1 MDSLDSGYCIQA
13 SVLSEGECDG
23 LLCTLE
29 RAPGAGR
36 AGTRHMMSN
45 QAINALAN
53 DGRLLR
59 IAQRAL
65 GFSAVPF
72 RATLFAKSGAANWL
86 IPWHQDTALPLASR
100 FNDPG
105 WISWSQKG
113 GVCYAHAPAWA
124 LSRVVALRVHL
135 DSSTSENG
143 PLRVVPGSHRAGVLS
158 DQSVHDYVTHHE
170 KTTCVVARGGIL
182 AMRPLLIHSSS
193 KAQTDVPRRVL
204 HIEYADSL
212 DLSPGI
218 RLALA

>member
-13 SVLSEGECDG
+13 SVLSEGECDA

-29 RAPGAGR
+29 RSPGAGR
-36 AGTRHMMSN
+36 AGSRHMMSN
-45 QAINALAN
+45 QTVKELAS

-65 GFSAVPF
+65 GFSAAPF

-86 IPWHQDTALPLASR
+86 IPWHQDTALPLASK
-100 FNDPG
+100 FDDPD
-105 WISWSQKG
+105 WQSWSQKAG
-113 GVCYAHAPAWA
+113 ICYAHAPAWA

-143 PLRVVPGSHRAGVLS
+143 PLRVVPGSHRTGVLS
-158 DQSVHDYVTHHE
+158 DQSVHDYVASHE
-170 KTTCVVARGGIL
+170 QATCLVARGGVL
-182 AMRPLLIHSSS
+182 SMRPLLIHCSS
-193 KAQTDVPRRVL
+193 KAHTEMPRRVL

-212 DLSPGI
+212 EFSPGI